1 MLIDKYRLVVDNIS
15 NKYGYDSNIK
25 HLLYIIIPGFVK
37 KYGFNREN
45 LIINTFSNVKIFISD
60 TRNENVVA
68 YYTSIPRYFGNNIV
82 TDKFIVIN
90 NYEKISLVSLLDSLI
105 HEFNHAINSYN
116 NEIRYDGD
124 KIYLRTGLAS
134 SIYDKVSLNPIEKDT
149 SFVLE
154 EIINTRQTEE
164 VINIIKSFNVSGDA
178 DNTIY
183 SINSETSDSYN
194 SKAYYF
200 ESYICKDMLNNKTF
214 ISTMENLRISGNIAD
229 IEGWFDNIIGEAG
242 SYNRFVSYLNK
253 IFELELGLSKGGLFK
268 KMKINKIKDLSS
280 KIMDIVRVF
289 NNNCY
294 NN

>member
-105 HEFNHAINSYN
+105 H
-116 NEIRYDGD
+116 
-124 KIYLRTGLAS
+124 
-134 SIYDKVSLNPIEKDT
+134 
-149 SFVLE
+149 
-154 EIINTRQTEE
+154 
-164 VINIIKSFNVSGDA
+164 
-178 DNTIY
+178 
-183 SINSETSDSYN
+183 
-194 SKAYYF
+194 
-200 ESYICKDMLNNKTF
+200 
-214 ISTMENLRISGNIAD
+214 
-229 IEGWFDNIIGEAG
+229 
-242 SYNRFVSYLNK
+242 
-253 IFELELGLSKGGLFK
+253 
-268 KMKINKIKDLSS
+268 
-280 KIMDIVRVF
+280 
-289 NNNCY
+289 
-294 NN
+294 

>member
-229 IEGWFDNIIGEAG
+229 IESWFDNIIGEAG

>member
-124 KIYLRTGLAS
+124 KVYLRTGLAS

-229 IEGWFDNIIGEAG
+229 IESWFDNIIGEAG